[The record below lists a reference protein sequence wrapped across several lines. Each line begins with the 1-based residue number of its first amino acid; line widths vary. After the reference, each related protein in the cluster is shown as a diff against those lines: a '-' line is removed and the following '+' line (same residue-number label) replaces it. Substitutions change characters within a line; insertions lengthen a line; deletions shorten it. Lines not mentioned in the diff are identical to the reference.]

1 MDIFTRAVNVS
12 DDENDMQPKDT
23 PSLFKLR
30 HEARVQTMEEVK
42 GKTGAALLMPRRRGL
57 KPS

>member
-1 MDIFTRAVNVS
+1 MS

-42 GKTGAALLMPRRRGL
+42 GKTGAALLMPRRRGS